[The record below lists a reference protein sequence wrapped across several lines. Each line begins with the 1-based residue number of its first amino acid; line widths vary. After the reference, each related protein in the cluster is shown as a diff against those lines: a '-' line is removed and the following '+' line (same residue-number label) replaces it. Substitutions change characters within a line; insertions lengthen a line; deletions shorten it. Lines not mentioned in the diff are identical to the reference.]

1 MGEFLIHR
9 QRFLHYH
16 LLIICQGRGAG
27 CAEWWREGILPID
40 FMGLGVR
47 LVLQNT
53 PRLGNAD
60 RNISLGVML
69 GVYTAGVSNNS
80 LSQIIQCA
88 KLLTKNRSV
97 ALILTQRS
105 RLRIGQPL
113 PSATVL
119 PQHQLI
125 KNSVYRKFPWKKWP
139 GYAVGQVLGAMC
151 AAAVVYGLSLSL
163 LISQNPLTRSRKL

>member
-1 MGEFLIHR
+1 VVERRDHTN
-9 QRFLHYH
+9 RFH
-16 LLIICQGRGAG
+16 
-27 CAEWWREGILPID
+27 
-40 FMGLGVR
+40 GVGGMSR
-47 LVLQNT
+47 CT
-53 PRLGNAD
+53 EDPRLGNAD

-69 GVYTAGVSNNS
+69 GVYTAGVSNAS
-80 LSQIIQCA
+80 LSQIIQYF
-88 KLLTKNRSV
+88 KLLTENRSV

-119 PQHQLI
+119 PRHRLI
-125 KNSVYRKFPWKKWP
+125 NNSVYRKFPWKKWP